1 MRRERETGMSIV
13 VEEETFESVSS
24 GLRLCARTWL
34 PNRESEPESVVVLLH
49 GYGAHGCYPAVR
61 MTAEWLAE
69 AGCRCHGLDFAGH
82 GKYVVLGSLFVIPRI
97 VPAHGVTMM

>member
-1 MRRERETGMSIV
+1 MGIL

-61 MTAEWLAE
+61 MTAEWLAK

-82 GKYVVLGSLFVIPRI
+82 GKYVAVSVSLFVMLGILP
-97 VPAHGVTMM
+97 VNGGVALM